1 MELTKKGFITRNP
14 RRYDATKRQVVKGAP
29 PGFAARKADREFNRM
44 VVMLRAWRAG
54 VLPERGSW
62 RK

>member
-1 MELTKKGFITRNP
+1 MELTKKGFITRHP
-14 RRYDATKRQVVKGAP
+14 RRFDATKRQVVKGAP
-29 PGFAARKADREFNRM
+29 PGRQERKEDRAYNRM
-44 VVMLRAWRAG
+44 ATMLRAWRAG